1 MTRIV
6 YDTTHF
12 KKVLNNVAQY
22 SYGFLEGIEINT
34 IVFNTKLAELTEEAL
49 KKFIDTKARMYPESL
64 HHVYEW
70 NSVGNSSSRLFEINS
85 TVTKNN
91 INFTGEFLQSQSVS
105 DTSDEPFYDKA
116 RIMENQIAIEV
127 EPQSANVL
135 AFEDNGQTVFTIKS
149 IFIENPGGDEVAGSF
164 GKVIEEFFELYFTST
179 FLRQS
184 GILEQLSFPR
194 EYAQHFNAGAK
205 IGRSAGRKA
214 GQRYMDIRSE
224 IS

>member
-6 YDTTHF
+6 YDTKHF
-12 KKVLNNVAQY
+12 KKTMNNVLQY
-22 SYGFLEGIEINT
+22 SFGFLDGVKINQV
-34 IVFNTKLAELTEEAL
+34 VFNAKLAELTEEAL

-70 NSVGNSSSRLFEINS
+70 NSVGNASSRLFEINS

-91 INFTGEFLQSQSVS
+91 ISFTGQFLQSESIS

-127 EPQSANVL
+127 EPRSANVL
-135 AFEDNGQTVFTIKS
+135 AFEDGSQTVFTVNS
-149 IFIENPGGDEVAGSF
+149 VFIENPGGDEVAGAF
-164 GKVIEEFFELYFTST
+164 GRVVDDFFDYHFTST

-184 GILEQLSFPR
+184 GIFDQLSFPV
-194 EYAQHFNAGAK
+194 EYTQYFNQGAK
-205 IGRSAGRKA
+205 MGRSAGRRA
-214 GQRYMDIRSE
+214 GQKYMDIQAG
-224 IS
+224 IG